1 MQKYGAAL
9 DDMFRHAQRTDIDD
23 AGHMLHFES
32 PAALA
37 AAIED
42 FLLPTL

>member
-1 MQKYGAAL
+1 
-9 DDMFRHAQRTDIDD
+9 MFAHGETVVIDD
-23 AGHMLHFES
+23 AGHMLHFEM